1 MRFQSHTQAC
11 PGWFTFFTPGVPS
24 FSHRKTGRAIQT
36 LKCSIIYIFF
46 FFFFSLCYIISL
58 CYENALRA
66 LFPSAHAHPMQK
78 NSTTQGRLRYVI
90 QNKQFIG
97 VRRVYTT
104 PPFSLLALL
113 HNRERRDR
121 ESIHDYSTLRE
132 REREYTYPR
141 YRQNRSPGI
150 TPCTPILCSDYSIT
164 A

>member
-1 MRFQSHTQAC
+1 VRFQLHTQAC

-24 FSHRKTGRAIQT
+24 FSRFGFRCAIQT

-66 LFPSAHAHPMQK
+66 LFPSAHAHPMRK
-78 NSTTQGRLRYVI
+78 NSTTQGRLQYVI
-90 QNKQFIG
+90 QNKQFTR

-104 PPFSLLALL
+104 PPSSPLTSL

-132 REREYTYPR
+132 STQRECRERE
-141 YRQNRSPGI
+141 SI
-150 TPCTPILCSDYSIT
+150 CTLSAKTHCT
-164 A
+164 LQATFQ